1 MRRGDDRLLARSL
14 ANALDGRA
22 QPTGELEALVRV
34 LEAAAAEARFDVSQV
49 ETERALATARPGPV
63 RRRRL
68 LLPVAVATGV
78 AVALAA
84 GLLLLSPSGS
94 PTLVN
99 VQAGALAALGG
110 PGSVLEV
117 TERIMPGP
125 AGGFTPSTRAGWI
138 DAARG
143 EARFTQRTAD
153 GTVVDETLV
162 ERSRITRYDP
172 VTGTAVIAGSCAA
185 LATGCASAVDPLTVY
200 RRALE
205 RVAAT
210 AATPVTFAGGPAYRF
225 SLPVQALRDG
235 VRIAQVV
242 TVDARTLLPERIEW
256 RERRQ
261 GGHVQTAAVIDI
273 RDAGAVAREQAPD
286 GAFLLTLPPKTVV
299 TQLAAPGRPVRL
311 LGTRRLTLSEAR
323 ALSPP
328 LYWLGPR
335 AAGHPLGAI
344 TLYRYNAGVAVRLRY
359 GPLLAWDYGPVVPPP
374 LLGNRLVPVKQIV
387 IGARS
392 VRVYSTVGGQLA
404 VERDRP
410 GGTVALIGPI
420 FTKPAYF
427 EAIGHLRPLPRR

>member
-14 ANALDGRA
+14 ADALDGRA
-22 QPTGELEALVRV
+22 QPTGELEGLVRV
-34 LEAAAAEARFDVSQV
+34 LEAAAAEVRFDVSQA
-49 ETERALATARPGPV
+49 ETERALVTTRPGPV

-68 LLPVAVATGV
+68 LLPVTVAAGV

-84 GLLLLSPSGS
+84 GLLLVSPSGS

-99 VQAGALAALGG
+99 VQARALAALGG
-110 PGSVLEV
+110 RGSVLEV
-117 TERIMPGP
+117 TERIVPGP
-125 AGGFTPSTRAGWI
+125 AGGFTPSTRTGWI

-143 EARFTQRTAD
+143 EAQLWTQRIAN

-172 VTGTAVIAGSCAA
+172 VTGAAVIAGSCAA
-185 LATGCASAVDPLTVY
+185 LATGCATAVDPLTVY

-210 AATPVTFAGGPAYRF
+210 AAAPVTFAGRPAYRF
-225 SLPVQALRDG
+225 SLPVQELRDG

-256 RERRQ
+256 RERRP
-261 GGHVQTAAVIDI
+261 GGHVRTAAVIGI
-273 RDAGAVAREQAPD
+273 RDVGADTRDQAPD
-286 GAFLLTLPPKTVV
+286 DAFLLTLPPKTVV

-311 LGTRRLTLSEAR
+311 LGTSRLTLSETR

-328 LYWLGPR
+328 VYWLGPR

-344 TLYRYNAGVAVRLRY
+344 TLYRYNAGVAVQLR
-359 GPLLAWDYGPVVPPP
+359 AT
-374 LLGNRLVPVKQIV
+374 
-387 IGARS
+387 ARCWC
-392 VRVYSTVGGQLA
+392 
-404 VERDRP
+404 
-410 GGTVALIGPI
+410 GTTG
-420 FTKPAYF
+420 
-427 EAIGHLRPLPRR
+427 RSCRRRCSETGSCRSSRS

>member
-14 ANALDGRA
+14 ADALDGRA

-34 LEAAAAEARFDVSQV
+34 LEAAAAEARFDVPQA
-49 ETERALATARPGPV
+49 ETEHALAAARPGPV

-68 LLPVAVATGV
+68 LLPAAVATGV

-99 VQAGALAALGG
+99 VQARALAVLGG
-110 PGSVLEV
+110 PGSVLAV
-117 TERIMPGP
+117 TERIVPGP
-125 AGGFTPSTRAGWI
+125 AGGFTRSTRTGWI

-143 EARFTQRTAD
+143 EARWTQRTAD
-153 GTVVDETLV
+153 GTVIDETLV
-162 ERSRITRYDP
+162 EHGRITRYDP

-200 RRALE
+200 RRALQ

-210 AATPVTFAGGPAYRF
+210 AAAPVTLAGRPAYRF
-225 SLPVQALRDG
+225 SLPVQELPDG

-256 RERRQ
+256 RERRP
-261 GGHVQTAAVIDI
+261 GGRVQTAAVIDI
-273 RDAGAVAREQAPD
+273 REVGAVARDQAPD
-286 GAFLLTLPPKTVV
+286 DAFLLTLPPGTAV

-311 LGTRRLTLSEAR
+311 LGTRRLTLAD
-323 ALSPP
+323 AHVLSPP

-335 AAGHPLGAI
+335 AAGRPLGAI

-359 GPLLAWDYGPVVPPP
+359 GPLLVWDYGPVVPPP

-387 IGARS
+387 IGSRS
-392 VRVYSTVGGQLA
+392 VRVYSTLGGQLA
-404 VERDRP
+404 VESDRP
-410 GGTVALIGPI
+410 GGAVALIGPI

-427 EAIGHLRPLPRR
+427 EAIAHLRPLSRR